1 MVEERSGLAQRLA
14 LYLEP
19 GGPDPLYRQIVN
31 RLWLEV
37 VTGTL
42 DTGERLPT
50 VRQLAVDLGVHPAS
64 VSRAYKELEHLGVL
78 TVRPGGTFVALSSP
92 DASTLERQAQLERLC
107 RDLLSQADAFGFA
120 PHELIDTLREL
131 SADAPDRGRRETE

>member
-1 MVEERSGLAQRLA
+1 MAEERSGLAQRLA

-19 GGPDPLYRQIVN
+19 GAPDPLYRQIVN

-50 VRQLAVDLGVHPAS
+50 VRQLAVDLGVHPS
-64 VSRAYKELEHLGVL
+64 VVERAYRELDHLGVL
-78 TVRPGGTFVALSSP
+78 AVRPGGKYIALSSP
-92 DASTLERQAQLERLC
+92 DTSTLERQTQLERLC
-107 RDLLSQADAFGFA
+107 RDLLSQADAFGFTA
-120 PHELIDTLREL
+120 HELIDTLRDL
-131 SADAPDRGRRETE
+131 SADAPDRNTRGTD

>member
-14 LYLEP
+14 LYLDP
-19 GGPDPLYRQIVN
+19 GAADPLYRQIVD

-50 VRQLAVDLGVHPAS
+50 VRQLAVDLGVHPTS
-64 VSRAYKELEHLGVL
+64 VARAYRELELLGVL
-78 TVRPGGTFVALSSP
+78 AARPGGTFIALSSP
-92 DASTLERQAQLERLC
+92 DTSALERQAQLERLC
-107 RDLLSQADAFGFA
+107 RDLLSQADAFGFTA
-120 PHELIDTLREL
+120 DELIDTLRDL
-131 SADAPDRGRRETE
+131 SADAPDRSMGGTE